1 MPYRANG
8 GPAVVGRT
16 LLDEALAEGRR
27 RELVAPLPRPELRRA
42 EIYGSIPDM
51 WGTQMQCVVLQ
62 GREEPGVA
70 TVVTEPGRGIA
81 QAIVISGMEAIGELT
96 GSESFEAL
104 IETPWETFEEQV
116 AVALGAGLA
125 AERPPAAG
133 LIDVALARGMWELRP
148 RAMTAGDW
156 LSELDP
162 NDEIGALAEPVR
174 EELIGGSAAWP
185 GDYRVVKGWSRGR
198 RSWRK
203 HGRGRRRRPGK
214 GRVFVRL
221 KPGREDWAVQM
232 LRSAHA
238 QKGGGNVDWKTF
250 AATATAVLE
259 GGRWR
264 RSPRW
269 SMSGRG
275 RTGFWRTTNC

>member
-1 MPYRANG
+1 MRGSGTGPMPYRANG

-162 NDEIGALAEPVR
+162 NDEIGALPEPVR

-185 GDYRVVKGWSRGR
+185 DDYRVVKG
-198 RSWRK
+198 
-203 HGRGRRRRPGK
+203 
-214 GRVFVRL
+214 
-221 KPGREDWAVQM
+221 
-232 LRSAHA
+232 
-238 QKGGGNVDWKTF
+238 
-250 AATATAVLE
+250 
-259 GGRWR
+259 
-264 RSPRW
+264 
-269 SMSGRG
+269 
-275 RTGFWRTTNC
+275 